1 MAMRVRLHA
10 PEEFRTMTIRLKTIA
25 LLFSA
30 GLTWWL
36 AGVAMAQ
43 STPGEVRKI
52 DKAQGKITL
61 QHGPIESLKM
71 PPMTMAYRVQN
82 PAWLEQVKEG
92 DKVRFDAEKVNG
104 QYVVTALKPG
114 P

>member
-1 MAMRVRLHA
+1 MK
-10 PEEFRTMTIRLKTIA
+10 IRMKPVLMLLATA
-25 LLFSA
+25 LLGA
-30 GLTWWL
+30 AALP
-36 AGVAMAQ
+36 VAAQ
-43 STPGEVRKI
+43 SAAGEVRKV

-82 PAWLEQVKEG
+82 PAWLDQVKEG

-104 QYVVTALKPG
+104 QYTITALKPG